1 MGTLGTVL
9 GVLALL
15 FVAYEFYNFFLSPNA
30 AAKRQAIS
38 DLVHG
43 NVQGAVQAEQQA
55 GLVNLTPAQQQQ
67 VNQFQQ
73 QINAGG

>member
-1 MGTLGTVL
+1 MGTLTTIF
-9 GVLALL
+9 GVLVGL
-15 FVAYEFYNFFLSPNA
+15 FILYEVYNFFLSPNA